1 MEEDEKDHS
10 VVETAVQINDEVTMD
25 IVGMTCS
32 SCVNSIETSIN
43 TVPGIISANIAL
55 STNRGRFVFDPSKLG
70 ARDIQEHIEE
80 LGFNAHPVT
89 ESSIDTNYLDQ
100 KNEVKKW
107 RSAFFFN
114 LYFGLPSMMLMVY
127 FMYFMDMDMGQA
139 SSSSTSSHTSGHETG
154 SGDVHK
160 PSSSHGHGNSC
171 CVLPGISYENL
182 FMLILAT
189 PVQFIGGRY
198 YYQQSY
204 KALKH
209 GMANMDV
216 LIMLATNISY
226 FYSLIIMLIFMING
240 MNHSPRTFLETPPML
255 LVFVSLGRWLEHVA
269 KGKTSEALTKLMQIQ
284 PSEAILID
292 WDNENK
298 LISNER
304 NISVKLVQKGDHLK
318 VLPGSKIPV
327 DGKQSVFLTAINQD
341 FR

>member
-1 MEEDEKDHS
+1 MDADSCLNIE
-10 VVETAVQINDEVTMD
+10 DEVTMD

-32 SCVNSIETSIN
+32 SCVNSIETS
-43 TVPGIISANIAL
+43 VKALPGIISASIAL
-55 STNRGRFVFDPSKLG
+55 STNRGRFVFHPNIIG

-114 LYFGLPSMMLMVY
+114 LYFGLPSMFLMIY
-127 FMYFMDMDMGQA
+127 FMYFMDMDMGSPSPSSPSGHH
-139 SSSSTSSHTSGHETG
+139 SSSSSSHMNSSTST
-154 SGDVHK
+154 SK
-160 PSSSHGHGNSC
+160 RHGHGNSC
-171 CVLPGISYENL
+171 CIVPGISYENL
-182 FMLILAT
+182 LMLILAT

-198 YYQQSY
+198 YYVQSY
-204 KALKH
+204 RALKH

-226 FYSLIIMLIFMING
+226 FYSVIVMLIFMING
-240 MNHSPRTFLETPPML
+240 MKHSPRTFLETPPML

-292 WDNENK
+292 WDDEKK
-298 LISNER
+298 LICNER
-304 NISVKLVQKGDHLK
+304 NISVKLVQKGDNLK

-327 DGKQSVFLTAINQD
+327 DGEKVFCLYKSTVY
-341 FR
+341 

>member
-1 MEEDEKDHS
+1 MEIDVEKERD
-10 VVETAVQINDEVTMD
+10 ETAVEMINDEVTMD

-32 SCVNSIETSIN
+32 SCVNTIETN
-43 TVPGIISANIAL
+43 LMQLPGIISASIAL
-55 STNRGRFVFDPSKLG
+55 STNRGRFTFDPNRIG
-70 ARDIQEHIEE
+70 ARDIQESIEE

-89 ESSIDTNYLDQ
+89 ESTIDTNYLDQ

-114 LYFGLPSMMLMVY
+114 LYFGLPSMMLMIY
-127 FMYFMDMDMGQA
+127 FMYFAGMDMDGA
-139 SSSSTSSHTSGHETG
+139 SSGDSNSGH
-154 SGDVHK
+154 
-160 PSSSHGHGNSC
+160 SSSGHASSC
-171 CVLPGISYENL
+171 CVVPGISYENL

-226 FYSLIIMLIFMING
+226 FYSVIIMVIFMLNG
-240 MNHSPRTFLETPPML
+240 IGHSPRTFLETPPML

-292 WDNENK
+292 WDSEKK

-304 NISVKLVQKGDHLK
+304 NISVKLLQKGDHLK

-327 DGKQSVFLTAINQD
+327 DGKLFVN
-341 FR
+341 